1 MVRNCVV
8 HEGKL
13 CGVQELAS
21 RVGKFNC
28 DYWHAWQQ
36 KNSLLQGKYVWKA
49 PPNGKVKVNVDVAI
63 RDQFAVIAAL
73 IRDSNGVVKGSKFE
87 KIEAVQPLEGEVAAA
102 KLGIDFA
109 MQMRFWDIILEGD
122 SAIVIKAI

>member
-1 MVRNCVV
+1 MARNCVV

-21 RVGKFNC
+21 RVGKLS
-28 DYWHAWQQ
+28 DDHWHAWQQ
-36 KNSLLQGKYVWKA
+36 KNALVQEKYVWKA

-73 IRDSNGVVKGSKFE
+73 IRDSNGVVKGSTFE
-87 KIEAVQPLEGEVAAA
+87 KIKAVQPLEREVAAA
-102 KLGIDFA
+102 KLGIEYA
-109 MQMRFWDIILEGD
+109 M
-122 SAIVIKAI
+122 